1 MMKFR
6 KTKPALIGLA
16 LMFAGSLSAC
26 GKTNDNT
33 TEKLTEKATI
43 ATEAKTEEITTEEI
57 TTEAKVDT
65 KEVEFYNLAGNSY
78 NDYTEFYAR
87 SKMAYKDEEAR
98 DNINIQRIE
107 NMIKVINGEVAD
119 LTSDEVINAKEDMNY
134 VLLSQDLV
142 TDLDDIIARD
152 LGYVNIEGNM
162 QICEAPKL
170 SIYASDEET
179 REFVEKYERLRD
191 QVHDDINKTN
201 AVSDKTKNDL
211 KNAVIEMEKEYL
223 PERNEMNSD
232 VTAEGNKLLLNLS
245 KESLV
250 ELTALATNESRIMTD
265 EFPGGLKLI
274 AETDGERDI
283 DSAALLLRGKELLG
297 SKELSDIKQ
306 LELAKELSDIKQL
319 ELAILDMESIVT
331 KYEEGVCAHM
341 ENLANHAKSNTNTHS
356 KIELLKNKKAILEA
370 YQEQIENYTYSM

>member
-1 MMKFR
+1 MMKLR

-33 TEKLTEKATI
+33 TAKITEQTTVT
-43 ATEAKTEEITTEEI
+43 TEAKTEEPTTESVV
-57 TTEAKVDT
+57 TEDVKN
-65 KEVEFYNLAGNSY
+65 YNLAANSY

-87 SKMAYKDEEAR
+87 SKMAYKDETAR

-119 LTSDEVINAKEDMNY
+119 LTPDEVINAKEDINY

-152 LGYVNIEGNM
+152 LGYIEINGELK
-162 QICEAPKL
+162 ICSAPKL
-170 SIYASDEET
+170 SIYASDKET
-179 REFVEKYERLRD
+179 KEFTSKYESLRD
-191 QVHDDINKTN
+191 RVQLDINSIGS
-201 AVSDKTKNDL
+201 VSDETKNEL
-211 KNAVIEMEKEYL
+211 RKAVVEMEREYL
-223 PERNEMNSD
+223 PDRDEMNSD
-232 VTAEGNKLLLNLS
+232 VTAEGNKLLLNLA

-250 ELTALATNESRIMTD
+250 ELTALATNEARIMTE

-274 AETDGERDI
+274 AETDEERDI
-283 DSAALLLRGKELLG
+283 ESKAKIHGLEILTDKE
-297 SKELSDIKQ
+297 KEIY
-306 LELAKELSDIKQL
+306 AKDT
-319 ELAILDMESIVT
+319 MERIVT

-341 ENLANHAKSNTNTHS
+341 ENLANHAKSNTNVHS
-356 KIELLKNKKAILEA
+356 KIEFLKDYRNQLVAMKEKEN
-370 YQEQIENYTYSM
+370 NYTYSM